1 MKIVITSGPSYEPID
16 RVRRMTNF
24 STGELG
30 TLLAETFA
38 AAGHQVI
45 CFRGEASTFPPPLWP
60 VEVYPFKT
68 NDDLESHLRRLLLKE
83 EVAIVFHVAAL
94 CDFRVKEI
102 LDENGEALE
111 AHKIPSRDGELKL
124 TLEPMPKLIAS
135 LRRMFPASL
144 LVGWKYE
151 LDGDTEDIVAK
162 GRKQMDDYLTDVSVL
177 NGTAYGSGFGVIA
190 RSGERSHFPDKPA
203 LCQYLLD
210 WAERMPIVLSGPR
223 ADSFHALATFMPLA
237 PFI

>member
-1 MKIVITSGPSYEPID
+1 MKIVITSGPSYEPLD
-16 RVRRMTNF
+16 RVRRLTNF

-45 CFRGEASTFPPPLWP
+45 FFRGEASTFAPPLWP

-68 NDDLESHLRRLLLKE
+68 NDDLDSHLRRLLLKE
-83 EVAIVFHVAAL
+83 EIAIVFHVAAL

-102 LDENGEALE
+102 LDENGDAVE
-111 AHKIPSRDGELKL
+111 AHKISSRAGELKL

-151 LDGDTEDIVAK
+151 LDGATEDVVAK

-177 NGTAYGSGFGVIA
+177 NGAAYGSGFGIIT
-190 RSGERSHFPDKPA
+190 RSGERAHLPDKPA
-203 LCQYLLD
+203 LCQHLLD
-210 WAERMPIVLSGPR
+210 WADRMPIVLGKPR

>member
-1 MKIVITSGPSYEPID
+1 MRIVITSGPSYEPID
-16 RVRRMTNF
+16 RVRRLTNF
-24 STGELG
+24 SSGELG

-60 VEVYPFKT
+60 VEVVPFKT
-68 NDDLESHLRRLLLKE
+68 NDDLETSLRRLLLKE
-83 EVAIVFHVAAL
+83 EVAIVFQAAAL

-102 LDENGEALE
+102 ANEKGDAVQRG
-111 AHKIPSRDGELKL
+111 KISSRDGTLQL

-135 LRRMFPASL
+135 MRRMFPASL

-151 LDGDTEDIVAK
+151 LDGTTDDVIAK
-162 GRKQMDDYLTDVSVL
+162 GRKQMDQYLTDVSVL
-177 NGTAYGSGFGVIA
+177 NGAAYGPGFGIIA
-190 RSGERSHFPDKPA
+190 RSGERAHLPDKPA
-203 LCQYLLD
+203 LCRFLLE
-210 WAERMPIVLSGPR
+210 WAEKMPMAMGKPR
-223 ADSFHALATFMPLA
+223 PESFHALASFMPLA

>member
-16 RVRRMTNF
+16 HVRRMTNF

-30 TLLAETFA
+30 TLLSEAFA

-45 CFRGEASTFPPPLWP
+45 FFRGEASTFAPPLWP
-60 VEVYPFKT
+60 VEVFPFKT
-68 NDDLESHLRRLLLKE
+68 NADLESALRRLLLKE

-102 LDENGEALE
+102 IDEKGVPQES
-111 AHKIPSRDGELKL
+111 HKISSREGELHL

-151 LDGDTEDIVAK
+151 LDGTTEDVVAK

-177 NGTAYGSGFGVIA
+177 NGAAYGSGFGVIA
-190 RSGERSHFPDKPA
+190 RSGERAHLPNKPA
-203 LCQYLLD
+203 LCSFLLD
-210 WAERMPIVLSGPR
+210 WAERMPIVLGAPR
-223 ADSFHALATFMPLA
+223 AESFHALATFMPLA

>member
-1 MKIVITSGPSYEPID
+1 MRIIITSGPSYEPID

-45 CFRGEASTFPPPLWP
+45 FFRGEASTFPAPLWP

-102 LDENGEALE
+102 IGGNGDVRDVG
-111 AHKIPSRDGELKL
+111 KIDSRAGELKL

-151 LDGDTEDIVAK
+151 LDGNSDDVVAK

-177 NGTAYGSGFGVIA
+177 NGAAYGSGFGVIA
-190 RSGERSHFPDKPA
+190 RSGERSHLPDKPA
-203 LCQYLLD
+203 LCQFLLD
-210 WAERMPIVLSGPR
+210 WAERMPIVLGAPR
-223 ADSFHALATFMPLA
+223 AESFHALATFMPLA